1 MKPLRPS
8 SGAIAQIQ
16 YSRARRNV
24 FVEELECG
32 DAQSLGGLFRQALY
46 LPWRCFDVND

>member
-8 SGAIAQIQ
+8 SGATAQIQ

-32 DAQSLGGLFRQALY
+32 DAQSLGAAFSGRPYTFRGDAST
-46 LPWRCFDVND
+46 